1 MAHRPGGETQPGRSF
16 LDSGEGAEMKV
27 ILLSDSRDLGK
38 KGAVVNVADGYARN
52 YLFPRK
58 IAVEANEMN
67 MRSLNQEKKRLDEK
81 ARKLL
86 SQAKHAAES
95 LEDKTVKV
103 RAKAGESGRLFGS
116 ITTRDIA
123 DAIQKAFKIELDKKS
138 IEIDDQIKT
147 IGLYLATLK
156 LHQDVEV
163 KINVHVVSEEARS

>member
-1 MAHRPGGETQPGRSF
+1 
-16 LDSGEGAEMKV
+16 MKA
-27 ILLSDSRDLGK
+27 ILLEDARDLGK
-38 KGAVVNVADGYARN
+38 KGAVINVADGYARN

-58 IAVEANEMN
+58 IAVEANETN
-67 MRSLNQEKKRLDEK
+67 MRSLNQEKKRLDDK
-81 ARKLL
+81 SKKLL
-86 SQAKHAAES
+86 AEARQAVAA
-95 LEDKTVKV
+95 LDNATVTV

-116 ITTRDIA
+116 ITSKDIA
-123 DAIQKAFKIELDKKS
+123 DAVERTFKIEIDRKH